1 VARSNRPR
9 WRFNLLQ
16 MASGQIARLWTMLNV
31 QTMVQKKKLAKFP
44 TVFNVLRT
52 P

>member
-31 QTMVQKKKLAKFP
+31 QTTVHKKEAGEIP
-44 TVFNVLRT
+44 DRV
-52 P
+52 